1 MSRGTSANVD
11 LEEAEAWGFLLSS
24 VPVSV
29 PHNDSSREIRG
40 ANLDAEPIVRTGA
53 GIVVHEGCVEGD
65 PAGGSGAG
73 GGGLRASQDLCPSW
87 RITRI
92 LSLSGRTNTPLA

>member
-1 MSRGTSANVD
+1 MSRGTSAIVD
-11 LEEAEAWGFLLSS
+11 LEESVAWGFLLSS

-29 PHNDSSREIRG
+29 PHDDSSREVRG

-53 GIVVHEGCVEGD
+53 GIVVREGCVKGD

-73 GGGLRASQDLCPSW
+73 RGGLRAS
-87 RITRI
+87 
-92 LSLSGRTNTPLA
+92 